1 MKYANL
7 LRVCAV
13 AASLLPA
20 TLGAQDTTT
29 ARPAVAGPPIQRIN
43 TASALSVE
51 RLGAIVGVRE
61 LPDGRVLV
69 NDGARRR
76 LLLMDTTLKNVEV
89 VLDSLSDIANTYGT
103 RPGALIPYR
112 GDSTLFIDPV
122 SYAIV
127 VLDQNG
133 RMTRIRSVW
142 RVEHI
147 PYFTSTFGGFGWP
160 GIDARGRVVHRVPAR
175 PGPPRV
181 RPPAGIPYLPIEP
194 DSAFVVAVDLDTRK
208 TDTLGTI
215 RIPKAETRVRQ
226 TADRG
231 FNFDQVVN
239 PLPTTDEWAVLPNGA
254 VAFVRWRDYRIE
266 YLQADG
272 TRTSSP
278 KLPYDWQRLTDED
291 KQRIVDSTRVAQ
303 QKQLST
309 QFVASMIRWVN
320 QYGKDY
326 PVGFTVPEGFTMPP
340 GFPKDWVLPAGVKF
354 PANYIYACAPGVE
367 PPPMMMPGPAAAVP
381 GAAGAPA
388 AAMCFPA
395 PVTFSTGGTPPMPT
409 ARQALVMSASDL
421 PDYRPPIGTGS
432 VRADMQGNLWIRT
445 NPTKPLPGGPVY
457 DIVSPAGEV
466 INRFQLPPGYS
477 IVGFGKDKIVYLSM
491 RDQTGLHLARVRLK

>member
-1 MKYANL
+1 MNYSNCL
-7 LRVCAV
+7 CAF
-13 AASLLPA
+13 AIASALLPA
-20 TLGAQDTTT
+20 ALTAQDTAS
-29 ARPAVAGPPIQRIN
+29 ARAGIGGPSVQRIS

-51 RLGAIVGVRE
+51 RLGAILGVRE

-76 LLLMDTTLKNVEV
+76 LLLMDTTLKNVAV
-89 VLDSLSDIANTYGT
+89 VLDSLSDVANTYGT

-112 GDSTLFIDPV
+112 GDSTLFVDPV

-127 VLDQNG
+127 VLDDNG
-133 RMTRIRSVW
+133 RMARIRSVW

-147 PYFTSTFGGFGWP
+147 QYVMSSFGSYGWP
-160 GIDARGRVVHRVPAR
+160 GIDARGRVVYRVAAR

-208 TDTLGTI
+208 ADTLGTI
-215 RIPKAETRVRQ
+215 RIPKTETRVRQ
-226 TADRG
+226 TADRN

-239 PLPTTDEWAVLPNGA
+239 PLPTTDEWAVLPNGS
-254 VAFVRWRDYRIE
+254 VALVRWRDYRIE
-266 YLQADG
+266 YLHPDG
-272 TRTSSP
+272 SRTSSP

-291 KQRIVDSTRVAQ
+291 KKRLVDSTRAAQ
-303 QKQLST
+303 QKLLST
-309 QFVASMIRWVN
+309 QFVSSMIRWVN

-326 PVGFTVPEGFTMPP
+326 PAGFTVPEGYTLQP

-367 PPPMMMPGPAAAVP
+367 PPPMMPGPAAGAP
-381 GAAGAPA
+381 GAPT
-388 AAMCFPA
+388 CFPA
-395 PVTFSTGGTPPMPT
+395 PVTFSTGGAPPMPT
-409 ARQALVMSASDL
+409 ARHALVMPAGEL
-421 PDYRPPIGTGS
+421 PDYRPPIAPGG

-445 NPTKPLPGGPVY
+445 NPTKPIPGGPVY

-466 INRFQLPPGYS
+466 VNRFQLPPGYN
-477 IVGFGKDKIVYLSM
+477 IVGFGRDKIVYLSM